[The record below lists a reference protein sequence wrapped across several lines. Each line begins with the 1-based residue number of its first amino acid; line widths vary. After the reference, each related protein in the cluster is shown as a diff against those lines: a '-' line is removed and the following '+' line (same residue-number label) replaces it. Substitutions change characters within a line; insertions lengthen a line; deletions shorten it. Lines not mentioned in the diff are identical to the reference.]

1 MTQKRVRPAAQR
13 STVSHP
19 AAGSAA
25 KAAAPRRR
33 TQKKRP
39 NWLQRILLQ
48 RPLAAWLVLLVDIAL
63 VGAAL
68 LVFALFHHVL
78 PKSMESTGIVSTREQ
93 AAVLQTALPEETPVP
108 TVEPAQQAVQ
118 PAATATAVP
127 AATAEPEPV
136 GYFGTKYASRF
147 NEDGSVEI
155 TEDSYVSG
163 NLNIKIRE
171 FEDFRSDVYFADIY
185 VKDISSIQ
193 NIFGEGKYGRSYTER
208 VKDMAR
214 DADAVLAVNGDYY
227 GTREDGVVIRNGE
240 LYRDDETPKR
250 DVLVLYWDG
259 SVEVFTAGEFDA
271 EAVMAKG
278 AYQAW
283 TFGPNLLNEDG
294 EALSGFRDVD
304 VYEGIA
310 GKDPRTVFGY
320 FQPGH
325 YALVVVDGRSDDSRG
340 VMLDELAQL
349 MESLGCKIAYNLD
362 GGNSSVMVFNGET
375 LNNPSK
381 GGRESSDAILI
392 MDGQ

>member
-13 STVSHP
+13 STVSRP
-19 AAGSAA
+19 AAGFAA

-33 TQKKRP
+33 TQKKRL

-78 PKSMESTGIVSTREQ
+78 PKSMESTGIVSSREQ
-93 AAVLQTALPEETPVP
+93 AVVLQTALPEETPVP
-108 TVEPAQQAVQ
+108 TAEPAQQAVQ
-118 PAATATAVP
+118 PVATVSAAP
-127 AATAEPEPV
+127 APTAEPDPV

-259 SVEVFTAGEFDA
+259 SVEVFAAGEFDA

>member
-13 STVSHP
+13 STASRHAARP
-19 AAGSAA
+19 AA
-25 KAAAPRRR
+25 KVPQTRRK
-33 TQKKRP
+33 TSKKQP
-39 NWLQRILLQ
+39 NLISRILSQ
-48 RPLAAWLVLLVDIAL
+48 RPPAIWLVILIDLVLI
-63 VGAAL
+63 GASL

-78 PKSMESTGIVSTREQ
+78 PKSMESTGIVSSREN
-93 AAVLQTALPEETPVP
+93 AVVLQTALPEETSLPTAQPFEQAAPVA
-108 TVEPAQQAVQ
+108 TVQ
-118 PAATATAVP
+118 PT
-127 AATAEPEPV
+127 ATAEPEPV
-136 GYFGTKYASRF
+136 GYFGTKYANRF
-147 NEDGSVEI
+147 NADGSVEV

-171 FEDFRSDVYFADIY
+171 FVDFRSDVVFADIY
-185 VKDISSIQ
+185 VKDISCIQ
-193 NIFGEGKYGRSYTER
+193 NIFGEGKYGRSYTEY
-208 VKDMAR
+208 VEDMAEE
-214 DADAVLAVNGDYY
+214 AGAILAVNGDYY

-294 EALSGFRDVD
+294 EALSGFRESD

-310 GKDPRTVFGY
+310 GKDPRTIFGY

-340 VMLDELAQL
+340 VMLDELARL

-362 GGNSSVMVFNGET
+362 GGNSSVIVFNGKT